1 MFPIGCTVTLLLL
14 SIKLGQ
20 HKKLKMQQLMT
31 PSLKPV
37 HSIRHLLLMI
47 LKPVLFAKNKTIFLI
62 SKLDHASNAQLG
74 KYSISISIDVSTM
87 CSALMEAT
95 LTRTLLY
102 ARNLDQ
108 TIMIVYAPQRLQF
121 GTHNLQDVS
130 DVANKLLILIKI

>member
-1 MFPIGCTVTLLLL
+1 
-14 SIKLGQ
+14 
-20 HKKLKMQQLMT
+20 
-31 PSLKPV
+31 
-37 HSIRHLLLMI
+37 MI

-121 GTHNLQDVS
+121 GTQNL
-130 DVANKLLILIKI
+130 